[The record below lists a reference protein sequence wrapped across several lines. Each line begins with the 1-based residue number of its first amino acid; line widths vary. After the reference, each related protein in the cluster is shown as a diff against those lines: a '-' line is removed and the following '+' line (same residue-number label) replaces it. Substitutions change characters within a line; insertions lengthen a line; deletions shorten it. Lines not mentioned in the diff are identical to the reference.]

1 MPEHCALLTAD
12 TIESGG
18 TKPEHLG
25 RIPHLVETIVAEAS
39 SEVGIAENAHR
50 NGQFSGDG
58 FLRAYPSQHLPALI
72 DLVASIDA
80 LLIRHNLS
88 AKPEIRLR
96 IALHLG
102 PLPAE
107 FGLYRPNIDVCR
119 LLDADEFQALV
130 KRWRSSLPADRF
142 TTALI
147 LSDDAHRAVFGGD
160 YTRAITRHDFGPM
173 NIEHKE
179 FDQKAWVRIA
189 GVNPAQLT
197 EPSREAPPV
206 SSEPADDTRSAGH
219 SISNSGGNQGI
230 QIAGD
235 RNHVEQQPRQVH
247 VTNYTGENNYGIS
260 AGHVSGSINYTTRE
274 SR

>member
-1 MPEHCALLTAD
+1 MSTD
-12 TIESGG
+12 
-18 TKPEHLG
+18 
-25 RIPHLVETIVAEAS
+25 
-39 SEVGIAENAHR
+39 
-50 NGQFSGDG
+50 
-58 FLRAYPSQHLPALI
+58 
-72 DLVASIDA
+72 
-80 LLIRHNLS
+80 
-88 AKPEIRLR
+88 
-96 IALHLG
+96 
-102 PLPAE
+102 

-160 YTRAITRHDFGPM
+160 YTRAITRHDFGSM
-173 NIEHKE
+173 NIRHKE

-197 EPSREAPPV
+197 ESPPSPPASPEAG
-206 SSEPADDTRSAGH
+206 DDARPAGH

-235 RNHVEQQPRQVH
+235 RNHVEQQPRETH
-247 VTNYTGENNYGIS
+247 VNNFTGENNYGIS
-260 AGHVSGSINYTTRE
+260 AGQINGSVNYNARE

>member
-18 TKPEHLG
+18 TRPEHLG
-25 RIPHLVETIVAEAS
+25 TIPHLVEKIVAEAS
-39 SEVGIAENAHR
+39 SEVGIAENVHR

-58 FLRAYPSQHLPALI
+58 FLRAYPSQYLPALI

-80 LLIRHNLS
+80 LLIQHNLS

-102 PLPAE
+102 PLPTE

-130 KRWRSSLPADRF
+130 KRWRSSLHADRF

-160 YTRAITRHDFGPM
+160 YTRTITRHDFGPM

-179 FDQKAWVRIA
+179 FEQKAWARIA

-197 EPSREAPPV
+197 EPPASPPD
-206 SSEPADDTRSAGH
+206 SQEPGDDTRPAGH
-219 SISNSGGNQGI
+219 SVSNSGGNQGV

-247 VTNYTGENNYGIS
+247 VNNFTGENNYGVS
-260 AGHVSGSINYTTRE
+260 AGQINGSVNYNTRE

>member
-18 TKPEHLG
+18 TRPEHLG
-25 RIPHLVETIVAEAS
+25 TIPHLVETIVAEAS
-39 SEVGIAENAHR
+39 SEVGLAENVHR

-58 FLRAYPSQHLPALI
+58 FLRAYPSQYLPALI

-80 LLIRHNLS
+80 LLIGHNLS

-102 PLPAE
+102 PLPTE

-119 LLDADEFQALV
+119 LLEADEFHALV
-130 KRWRSSLPADRF
+130 ERWRSSLPIDRF

-160 YTRAITRHDFGPM
+160 YTRSITRHDFGPV
-173 NIEHKE
+173 NIKHKE
-179 FDQKAWVRIA
+179 FDQQAWVRIA

-197 EPSREAPPV
+197 EPPRETPTA
-206 SSEPADDTRSAGH
+206 SSEPVDDRRSAGH
-219 SISNSGGNQGI
+219 SISNGGGNQGI

-235 RNHVEQQPRQVH
+235 GNHVEQQPRQVH
-247 VTNYTGENNYGIS
+247 VNNLVGENNYGIS
-260 AGHVSGSINYTTRE
+260 TGHVSGSINYKTGE